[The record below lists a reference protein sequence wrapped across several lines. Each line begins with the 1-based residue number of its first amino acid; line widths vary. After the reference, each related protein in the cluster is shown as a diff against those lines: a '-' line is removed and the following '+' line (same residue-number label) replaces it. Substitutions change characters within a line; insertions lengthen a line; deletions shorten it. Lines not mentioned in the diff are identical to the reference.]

1 MINRILIRIKVVQM
15 LYSYLLTR
23 SEFHLLEPDNS
34 SRDSKYAYSVYINLL
49 LIVLQLSG
57 FRVSRSKSSPMEA
70 LGDANML
77 AGSKLAKALAADSAV
92 REIIGR
98 GDSGVEIFN
107 PALMRLYSIITSS
120 AIYIDYRKKKRPSL
134 DDEVRFWTLVLNTVI
149 APSQLMAECAR
160 TDSNFSIAG
169 FQKGVA
175 MAVETLR
182 QYADSERSY
191 ADAKSSLAASLDK
204 AYELYHALLMLPVY
218 LTQMEAERIEAAKEK
233 YIPTDEELNPNMRF
247 VDNAFIRAVRENPD
261 MEEYLKK
268 HPFSWESDFLL
279 LKDLLVQIKESKAY
293 ADYMEAEETTFAD
306 DCELWRVLMK
316 NIVLP
321 SDVLAEALEG
331 RSIYWNDDLS
341 TMGTF
346 VLKTIRHIAQSGPEK
361 PARLLP
367 IYKDQE
373 DADFGP
379 ELFYNAIKN
388 RDTYRGY
395 VEMFIDGSNWDPERL
410 AFMDIVILIT
420 AITELIRFPQIP
432 LAVTMNEYVEIANY
446 YSTRRSGQFV
456 NGVLFSVANMLREE
470 GKISKF

>member
-134 DDEVRFWTLVLNTVI
+134 DDEVRFWTVVLNTVI

-218 LTQMEAERIEAAKEK
+218 LTQMETERIEAAKEK

-321 SDVLAEALEG
+321 SDVLAERSKGGRFTGTTTFRPWALSCS
-331 RSIYWNDDLS
+331 RQSAILHRAA
-341 TMGTF
+341 
-346 VLKTIRHIAQSGPEK
+346 LKSRPVCSP
-361 PARLLP
+361 
-367 IYKDQE
+367 
-373 DADFGP
+373 
-379 ELFYNAIKN
+379 
-388 RDTYRGY
+388 
-395 VEMFIDGSNWDPERL
+395 
-410 AFMDIVILIT
+410 
-420 AITELIRFPQIP
+420 
-432 LAVTMNEYVEIANY
+432 
-446 YSTRRSGQFV
+446 STRIRKMPIRSRTLLQR
-456 NGVLFSVANMLREE
+456 NQEPRHLPRLR
-470 GKISKF
+470 